1 MCGLKATAAV
11 YVTYDNQYHEPLEAL
26 NFGVKVGERVV
37 SSAWCS
43 GPDSPSGYLFLK
55 MVLVPVDESVDV
67 PVAFKMYSCPQRP
80 FA

>member
-37 SSAWCS
+37 SRP
-43 GPDSPSGYLFLK
+43 G
-55 MVLVPVDESVDV
+55 VLDLTAHQGIFS
-67 PVAFKMYSCPQRP
+67 
-80 FA
+80 